1 MPVARSGVEA
11 AAALSFILTDMSF
24 GRSLLD
30 HVIRYRRFGS
40 FDALGARRAAAGRT
54 YRAHAV
60 HELLRR
66 REPAGP
72 GWADV
77 AGFRMRYLEA
87 EWMRFLY
94 REVFAEREYWF
105 STDAA
110 RPVILDCGSNIGM
123 AILFF
128 KSLYPDA
135 EITGFEPAPWACSA
149 IEETVRANGLRDIS
163 LHNVALA
170 EVEGTLD
177 LFHDPSH
184 PGSAVMSVHRERMPG
199 ESVRVPAVRL
209 SRYVSKPVDFLKLDV
224 EGSELAVLRDLVTS
238 GTLGQIRQM
247 VIEFHH
253 HLSPTVDNMSE
264 CLSILEEHGFGYQL
278 TSCQVYTPI
287 TRGQFQDVLVHA
299 YRK

>member
-1 MPVARSGVEA
+1 LPPARSGVEA
-11 AAALSFILTDMSF
+11 GAAPLSILTDMSF

-30 HVIRYRRFGS
+30 HAVRYRRFGS
-40 FDALGARRAAAGRT
+40 FHALGARRAAAGRT
-54 YRAHAV
+54 YRAHAL

-66 REPAGP
+66 PDHTGP

-87 EWMRFLY
+87 AWMRALY

-105 STDAA
+105 TTDQS
-110 RPVILDCGSNIGM
+110 RPVILDCGSNIGI

-128 KSLYPDA
+128 KALYPDA
-135 EITGFEPAPWACSA
+135 DITAFEPAPWACSA
-149 IEETVRANGLRDIS
+149 LEETLRANDLHDVT
-163 LHNVALA
+163 LHNAALA

-177 LFHDPSH
+177 LFHDPHH
-184 PGSAVMSVHRERMPG
+184 PGSAVMSVYRERMPG
-199 ESVRVPAVRL
+199 EAVRVPAVRL
-209 SRYVSKPVDFLKLDV
+209 SRYVTKPVDFLKLDV
-224 EGSELAVLRDLVTS
+224 EGSELPVLRDLVSTDTI
-238 GTLGQIRQM
+238 GLIRQM

-253 HLSPTVDNMSE
+253 HLHPTVDNMSE
-264 CLSILEEHGFGYQL
+264 CLSILEQHGFGYQL
-278 TSCQVYTPI
+278 TSGQVYTPI

>member
-1 MPVARSGVEA
+1 
-11 AAALSFILTDMSF
+11 MSL
-24 GRSLLD
+24 GRTLFD
-30 HVIRYRRFGS
+30 HAIRYRRFGS

-54 YRAHAV
+54 YRAHAM

-66 REPAGP
+66 PEPPGP

-87 EWMRFLY
+87 HWMRYLY

-105 STDAA
+105 TTDRT
-110 RPVILDCGSNIGM
+110 RPNILDCGSNIGM

-128 KSLYPDA
+128 KALYPDA
-135 EITGFEPAPWACSA
+135 EITAFEPAPWAYAA
-149 IEETVRANGLRDIS
+149 IEETVRANELCDVT
-163 LHNVALA
+163 LHNAALA
-170 EVEGTLD
+170 EDEGTLE

-184 PGSAVMSVHRERMPG
+184 PGSAVMSMFRERMPG
-199 ESVRVPAVRL
+199 EAVSVPAVRL
-209 SRYVSKPVDFLKLDV
+209 SRYVTKPVDFMKLDV

-238 GTLGQIRQM
+238 GTIGQIRQM

-253 HLSPTVDNMSE
+253 HMSATVDNLSE
-264 CLSILEEHGFGYQL
+264 CLAILEGNGFGYQL
-278 TSCQVYTPI
+278 TCAPVYTPI

-299 YRK
+299 YRKTV

>member
-1 MPVARSGVEA
+1 MPPARSGVEA
-11 AAALSFILTDMSF
+11 GAAPLSIFIDMSL

-30 HVIRYRRFGS
+30 HAIRYRRFNS
-40 FDALGARRAAAGRT
+40 FHALGSRRAAAGRT

-66 REPAGP
+66 PDPSGP

-77 AGFRMRYLEA
+77 AGFRLRYLEA

-105 STDAA
+105 TTDRS

-128 KSLYPDA
+128 KALYPDA
-135 EITGFEPAPWACSA
+135 EIMAFEPAPWACSA
-149 IEETVRANGLRDIS
+149 IEETIRANDLRDVT
-163 LHNVALA
+163 LHNAALA
-170 EVEGTLD
+170 DAEGTVE
-177 LFHDPSH
+177 LFHDADH
-184 PGSAVMSVHRERMPG
+184 PGSAVMSVYRERMPG
-199 ESVRVPAVRL
+199 EAVRVPAVRL
-209 SRYVSKPVDFLKLDV
+209 SRYVTKPVDFLKLDV
-224 EGSELAVLRDLVTS
+224 EGSELPVLRDLVSS
-238 GTLGQIRQM
+238 GVIGQIRQM

-253 HLSPTVDNMSE
+253 HLSPAVDNMSE
-264 CLSILEEHGFGYQL
+264 CLSILEQHGFGYQL
-278 TSCQVYTPI
+278 TSGQVYTPI